1 MATLAL
7 DPTAHIISHATEAL
21 DGRER
26 AMRWQEKSSD
36 SFGGRSP
43 LEVLA
48 LGDPEEVKRV
58 DDILTALD
66 YGMHI

>member
-7 DPTAHIISHATEAL
+7 DPIAHIIAHATEAL

-26 AMRWQEKSSD
+26 AMHWLERQSD

-43 LEVLA
+43 LQVLSQ
-48 LGDPEEVKRV
+48 GNPDEMQRV

>member
-7 DPTAHIISHATEAL
+7 DPIAQVIAHATEAL
-21 DGRER
+21 DGQER
-26 AMRWQEKSSD
+26 AMQWLERHSD

-43 LEVLA
+43 LEVLSQ
-48 LGDPEEVKRV
+48 GDADEVQRI